1 MLNRGR
7 MRRYLGRRWRSLFPF
22 GAGLY
27 FFLML
32 IGLPA
37 NGGEPAYAV
46 VDLGKY
52 SEATAIND
60 SGEVVGSIRVDGG
73 DIHAFLY
80 SNGRVHDLGTLGG
93 MRSNAKGINAAG
105 LVVGWSDTGGVT
117 QGARSSGRAFIYA
130 GGTMRAMELDK
141 QTADVPGR
149 ADARDINSLGQ
160 IAIDVPGMRAAIW
173 SSGVT
178 QYLGT
183 LVPKGA
189 GYPLGKQ
196 MNPDG
201 SSKELK
207 SFGEGYTE
215 ACRINDSGAVVGFAA
230 SPDGHQHAFLFSNG
244 TLRDLNMPGWK
255 NSHAKDLNSRGQV
268 VGSFNLE
275 EGQLRAFFY
284 SNGEMKDLGVP
295 SGYKHSSANGINISG
310 QIVGSAH
317 NVSGG
322 GFLWIGVE
330 SRAFLYEKGQWIDLS
345 TRVNLAGSGLTEL
358 FDAERI
364 NARGQII
371 GKAMGPGAYHAYLLT
386 PLRIESTSSETK

>member
-1 MLNRGR
+1 MGQFLA
-7 MRRYLGRRWRSLFPF
+7 RRRRSPIPF
-22 GAGLY
+22 CAGTCVL
-27 FFLML
+27 LML

-37 NGGEPAYAV
+37 NGAEPAYMV

-60 SGEVVGSIRVDGG
+60 SGDVVGNIRVDGS

-80 SNGRVHDLGTLGG
+80 SKGRVHDLGTLGG

-105 LVVGWSDTGGVT
+105 LVVGWAETEGVT
-117 QGARSSGRAFIYA
+117 QGARTSGRAFIYA
-130 GGTMRAMELDK
+130 DGKMRAIELDK
-141 QTADVPGR
+141 QTAGVPGR

-160 IAIDVPGMRAAIW
+160 IVIDVPGMRAAIW

-201 SSKELK
+201 SSKELI
-207 SFGEGYTE
+207 SFGEGYTD

-230 SPDGHQHAFLFSNG
+230 SPDGHEHAFLFSNG
-244 TLRDLNMPGWK
+244 MLRDLNIPGWK
-255 NSHAKDLNSRGQV
+255 NSHAKDINSRGQV

-275 EGQLRAFFY
+275 EGQLRAFLY
-284 SNGEMKDLGVP
+284 IDGEMMDLGVP
-295 SGYKHSSANGINISG
+295 TGYKNSSANGINASG
-310 QIVGSAH
+310 QVVGSAH
-317 NVSGG
+317 NVTGG
-322 GFLWIGVE
+322 GFLWIGME
-330 SRAFLYEKGQWIDLS
+330 SRAFLYENSQWIDLS
-345 TRVNLAGSGLTEL
+345 TRVNLSGSGLTEL

-371 GKAMGPGAYHAYLLT
+371 GKAMGPDTFHAYLLT